1 MPNHRLIA
9 CVLLLFAAPILS
21 AQPQRPNSEQKTIE
35 ISATEKVQAKA
46 EIATIKLGFQ
56 NQAATKDAAYTE
68 NTSSANKILQALLE
82 AGVPSEAIETETLS
96 LSQDQERYGP
106 SSNRPGKYTASQQWQ
121 IHSKASDA
129 QRIVDVAVAAGA
141 NQVERVD
148 WSVADDKELE
158 AKAYAAALKR
168 AKELAQQTAVQS
180 GVKLGELISIVN
192 SANETGRFGRANG
205 RRVMMYAM
213 VETTQRAML
222 KLQPGMVEHEA
233 SVTVIFAIA
242 P

>member
-9 CVLLLFAAPILS
+9 CVLLLFAIPILS

-56 NQAATKDAAYTE
+56 NQAATKDAAYAE
-68 NTSSANKILQALLE
+68 NTNSANKILQALLE
-82 AGVPSEAIETETLS
+82 AGVPTEAIETETLS

-141 NQVERVD
+141 NQVEQVD

-158 AKAYAAALKR
+158 TKAYAAALKR
-168 AKELAQQTAVQS
+168 AKELAQQTAAQS

-192 SANETGRFGRANG
+192 SANESRRFGRADG
-205 RRVMMYAM
+205 RSVEVDAM
-213 VETTQRAML
+213 VQSPRIAML
-222 KLQPGMVEHEA
+222 KLQPGMVEREA
-233 SVTVIFAIA
+233 SVTVVFAIA

>member
-1 MPNHRLIA
+1 MPTHRLIA
-9 CVLLLFAAPILS
+9 CVLLLFAIPILS
-21 AQPQRPNSEQKTIE
+21 AQPQRPNSDQKTIE

-106 SSNRPGKYTASQQWQ
+106 GSNRPGKYTASQQWQ

-192 SANETGRFGRANG
+192 SANETGRFGRAD

-213 VETTQRAML
+213 AAVTQKAML

-233 SVTVIFAIA
+233 SVTVVFAIA